1 MPGVVRAA
9 TGAGRRR
16 GRAGDQRARR
26 AARADRRPRAARA
39 QGYTPEDE
47 EDSAVGTV
55 SAVWVYQA
63 RYRIPLTKAPAGNW
77 VLLEG
82 LDATITKTATLVP
95 EFLAGDAHIFRP
107 LAFQT
112 QAVVKIA
119 VEPLNPSELPKMAR
133 APTWPV
139 RPLGPLSPSILAAGP
154 VTGASRRRAA
164 PCLRLP
170 SGSGPAGA
178 MRRAPRPAAPW

>member
-1 MPGVVRAA
+1 MRLPGHAVRLKSRQGFTALGSPAA
-9 TGAGRRR
+9 PPVRLDPFLPSLVTALPHGSPSLMLLCLFWGGRVGKAL
-16 GRAGDQRARR
+16 GR
-26 AARADRRPRAARA
+26 

-47 EDSAVGTV
+47 EDSAVATV

-82 LDATITKTATLVP
+82 LDATVTKTATVVP
-95 EFLAGDAHIFRP
+95 EFLEGDAHIFRP

-119 VEPLNPSELPKMAR
+119 VEPLNPSELPKM
-133 APTWPV
+133 V
-139 RPLGPLSPSILAAGP
+139 RLTRPFELVNYSLD
-154 VTGASRRRAA
+154 
-164 PCLRLP
+164 CL
-170 SGSGPAGA
+170 
-178 MRRAPRPAAPW
+178 

>member
-1 MPGVVRAA
+1 LQAC
-9 TGAGRRR
+9 RRLAKARRDR
-16 GRAGDQRARR
+16 GRTAARPVRGAPRAR
-26 AARADRRPRAARA
+26 RADRRPRPRP

-47 EDSAVGTV
+47 EDSAVATV

-133 APTWPV
+133 APFWPIWPV
-139 RPLGPLSPSILAAGP
+139 WFIWLMPFGRWPCDRRSC
-154 VTGASRRRAA
+154 RRAV
-164 PCLRLP
+164 PPQRLP
-170 SGSGPAGA
+170 AGSARAGA
-178 MRRAPRPAAPW
+178 VRRAPGPAA